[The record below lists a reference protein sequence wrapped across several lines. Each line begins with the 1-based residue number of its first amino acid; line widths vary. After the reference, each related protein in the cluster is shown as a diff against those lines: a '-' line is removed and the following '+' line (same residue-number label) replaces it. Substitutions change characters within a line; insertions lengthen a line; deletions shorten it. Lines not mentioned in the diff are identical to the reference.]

1 MRLDLTHRTCRY
13 AGWDEIFRIVMR
25 PPTIKDHDVRLYS
38 TEVLERVWLTDRV
51 FEIRLS
57 KPSTFQFMAG
67 QRIRLLH
74 GAIRRDYSL
83 ITAPSD
89 PTLALCLKKI
99 ESGEYSPILASAE
112 PGTRLSFT
120 GPLGYF
126 TYRPSGRVAV
136 FVATGTGIAPFLSMV
151 RTGITGFTLLHG
163 VHRATNLYYRD
174 IFSRAARLYIPCLA
188 AEAEETEDR
197 ESVFRG
203 RVSHYLAEHL
213 PSGNYDF
220 YVCGRQEMI
229 RDVTLMVDA
238 RFPSSLLYTEVFY

>member
-1 MRLDLTHRTCRY
+1 VEEMK
-13 AGWDEIFRIVMR
+13 
-25 PPTIKDHDVRLYS
+25 PTSSEEHDVHLYA
-38 TEVLERVWLTDRV
+38 TEVLDRVWLTERV
-51 FEIRLS
+51 LEIQLS
-57 KPSTFQFMAG
+57 KPSNFQFMAG

-83 ITAPSD
+83 ITAPRD
-89 PTLALCLKKI
+89 PTLALCLKMI
-99 ESGEYSPILASAE
+99 EGGEYSPILASVE

-126 TYRPSGRVAV
+126 TYRPSGRPAV
-136 FVATGTGIAPFLSMV
+136 FVATGTGTAPFLSMV

-163 VHRATNLYYRD
+163 VHKATNLYYRD

-188 AEAEETEDR
+188 AGAEEAKGSEN
-197 ESVFRG
+197 VFRG
-203 RVSHYLAEHL
+203 RVSQYLAKHL
-213 PSGNYDF
+213 PPGNYDF

-229 RDVTLMVDA
+229 RDVTLLVDA